1 MQEIVAVFFSALA
14 VLFMARK
21 VARKVGLVD
30 KPNSRKHHQGHIPLV
45 GGVSVY
51 LSLWILYLM
60 QPAWLPDF
68 TLYMV
73 CATLLL
79 AIGILDDRYDLPVW
93 PRVALQTVIAVLMIC
108 NGLYLKSFGEIFF
121 GHELVLGIGGTVIT
135 VLAIWGAINAFNMVD
150 GVDGLLGALSCVT
163 FFALAVVFYIHGNTD
178 MALWCSCL
186 MVSCLPYLLLN
197 LGVIWGRKFKVFMG
211 DAGSTLIGFTVIWV
225 LILGSQGENRVM
237 QPVTALW
244 LIAIPLMD
252 MVRVMISRI
261 RGGCNPFKPDRQ
273 HLHHILMR
281 SGNSARRTVMIMVF
295 WATILATVGIV
306 GEMLHVAEVF
316 SLLSFICIFI
326 LYCKVI
332 TFLSQAHSC
341 QVYLK

>member
-21 VARKVGLVD
+21 VARRVGLVD
-30 KPNSRKHHQGHIPLV
+30 KPNSRKLHQGHIPLV

-79 AIGILDDRYDLPVW
+79 AIGVLDDRYDLPVW
-93 PRVALQTVIAVLMIC
+93 PRVALQAAIAVLMIC

-121 GHELVLGIGGTVIT
+121 GHELFLGIGGTVIT

-163 FFALAVVFYIHGNTD
+163 FCALTVVFYIHGNTD
-178 MALWCSCL
+178 MALWCLCL

-225 LILGSQGENRVM
+225 LILGSQGENRAM
-237 QPVTALW
+237 EPVTALW

-261 RGGCNPFKPDRQ
+261 RCGNNPFKPDRQ

-281 SGNSARRTVMIMVF
+281 AGSSARGTVMIMAF
-295 WATILATVGIV
+295 LATLLATVGIV
-306 GEMLHVAEVF
+306 GEMLHVPAVI
-316 SLLSFICIFI
+316 SLLFFICVFIF
-326 LYCKVI
+326 YCLTI
-332 TFLSQAHSC
+332 TLLAQARAGG
-341 QVYLK
+341 VYLK

>member
-30 KPNSRKHHQGHIPLV
+30 KPNDRKFHQGHIPLV

-68 TLYMV
+68 TLYMI

-79 AIGILDDRYDLPVW
+79 AIGVLDDRYDLPVW
-93 PRVALQTVIAVLMIC
+93 PRVALQAAIAVLMIC
-108 NGLYLKSFGEIFF
+108 NGLYLKNFGGILF
-121 GHELVLGIGGTVIT
+121 GHQLILGLGGTVIT
-135 VLAIWGAINAFNMVD
+135 VFAVWGAINAFNMVD

-163 FFALAVVFYIHGNTD
+163 FCALAVMFDNHGDTD
-178 MALWCSCL
+178 MALWCLCL

-211 DAGSTLIGFTVIWV
+211 DAGSTLLGFTVIWL
-225 LILGSQGENRVM
+225 LILGSQGEDKVM

-252 MVRVMISRI
+252 MLRVMII
-261 RGGCNPFKPDRQ
+261 RVRCGCSPFKPDRQ
-273 HLHHILMR
+273 HLHHILMS
-281 SGNSARRTVMIMVF
+281 SGCSARRTVVIMVL
-295 WATILATVGIV
+295 LATLFASVGIM
-306 GEMLHVAEVF
+306 GEMLHIAEVA
-316 SLLSFICIFI
+316 SLLLFVCVFF
-326 LYCKVI
+326 LYCLVI
-332 TFLSQAHSC
+332 TALAQARSTEVC
-341 QVYLK
+341 LK

>member
-30 KPNSRKHHQGHIPLV
+30 KPNSRKFHQGHIPLV

-60 QPAWLPDF
+60 QPTWLPDF

-79 AIGILDDRYDLPVW
+79 AIGVLDDRYDLPVW
-93 PRVALQTVIAVLMIC
+93 PRVALQAAIAILMIC

-135 VLAIWGAINAFNMVD
+135 VFAIWGAINAFNMVD

-163 FFALAVVFYIHGNTD
+163 FCALTVVFYIHGNTD
-178 MALWCSCL
+178 MALWCLCL

-225 LILGSQGENRVM
+225 LILGSQGENKVM

-244 LIAIPLMD
+244 LIAVPLMD

-261 RGGCNPFKPDRQ
+261 RCGNSPFKPDRQ

-281 SGNSARRTVMIMVF
+281 SGSSARRTVIIMVF
-295 WATILATVGIV
+295 IATLLAAIGIIS
-306 GEMLHVAEVF
+306 EMLHIAEVF
-316 SLLSFICIFI
+316 SLLFFMCVFV
-326 LYCKVI
+326 LYCLVI
-332 TFLSQAHSC
+332 NLLAQARSN
-341 QVYLK
+341 QIYLK